1 MSDHVET
8 TPIGYHDPKE
18 GFDRGEPNARSIWL
32 FTILSIVSLVLVL
45 VAVQQYFVKI
55 WDEAVTEKVLT
66 APDSQ
71 LQMVRGRDTWD
82 LTHYMYLDK
91 KTGQVRIPVER
102 ATDLF
107 LQEVADGK
115 PFYPGKPTVPKKEE
129 PAAAAPDAPAT
140 PGAASPVVAAP
151 TTPAPA
157 AAAPAP
163 APAPAKKAAKK
174 K

>member
-1 MSDHVET
+1 MSEHVQT
-8 TPIGYHDPKE
+8 TPLRRHDPKE
-18 GFDRGEPNARSIWL
+18 GFDRAEPNARSIWF

-71 LQMVRGRDTWD
+71 LQMVRGRDDWD

-91 KTGQVRIPVER
+91 KAGQIRIPVDR
-102 ATDLF
+102 AKDLF

-115 PFYPGKPTVPKKEE
+115 AFYPGKPTVPKKEE
-129 PAAAAPDAPAT
+129 PAPAAPGAPGAAAVPGT
-140 PGAASPVVAAP
+140 PGA
-151 TTPAPA
+151 TPA
-157 AAAPAP
+157 AAAPAAAEP
-163 APAPAKKAAKK
+163 APAPASKAGKK